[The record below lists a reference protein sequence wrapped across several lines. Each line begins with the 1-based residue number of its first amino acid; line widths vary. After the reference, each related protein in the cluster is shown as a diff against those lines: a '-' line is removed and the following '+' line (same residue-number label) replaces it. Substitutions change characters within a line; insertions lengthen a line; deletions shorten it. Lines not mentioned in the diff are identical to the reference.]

1 MKEKAAIKDTIQ
13 ESVESYA
20 YIKGQQ
26 EGINNVF
33 KFYVAF
39 LFSYASALIWL
50 YATKSEE
57 MSIDIHL
64 FIFFINGLVAFEM
77 MGLLRGANKTLKSN
91 SEKLKNL
98 KDKILKE
105 KESFSSLLNRE
116 SIEATA

>member
-1 MKEKAAIKDTIQ
+1 MREKADIKDTIQ

-26 EGINNVF
+26 EGINHVF
-33 KFYVAF
+33 KFYFAF
-39 LFSYASALIWL
+39 LFSYASALIWI
-50 YATKSEE
+50 YSTKSAE
-57 MSIDIHL
+57 MSIDVHL

-77 MGLLRGANKTLKSN
+77 MDLLGGANKTLKSN

-98 KDKILKE
+98 KDKILKD
-105 KESFSSLLNRE
+105 KASFSSFLNRE